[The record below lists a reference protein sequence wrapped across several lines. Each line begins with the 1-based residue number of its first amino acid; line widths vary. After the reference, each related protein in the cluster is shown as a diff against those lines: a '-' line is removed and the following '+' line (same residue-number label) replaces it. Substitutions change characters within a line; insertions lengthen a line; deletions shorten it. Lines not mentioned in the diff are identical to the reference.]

1 MIADE
6 KRKIQDSI
14 KVKKEEMMKK
24 FEKLLK
30 KGKIDRNYLY
40 QEIMILKGEK
50 GLADSFPIKT
60 DVNISKSSFSENGQY
75 ETFQTERTKQ
85 NHYLETE
92 TDNKVLSTFASV
104 DK

>member
-1 MIADE
+1 MIAEE

-40 QEIMILKGEK
+40 KEIMVLKGEK
-50 GLADSFPIKT
+50 GLADSLPIKT
-60 DVNISKSSFSENGQY
+60 DFNISKSSFSENGQY
-75 ETFQTERTKQ
+75 ENFQTERTKQ
-85 NHYLETE
+85 NPYLETE
-92 TDNKVLSTFASV
+92 TDDKVLSTYATV
-104 DK
+104 DN